1 MLERESFGAGW
12 QVTLRPRGAG
22 RFIVA
27 AFLGFWLC
35 GWAAGETFAAGTLIA
50 GLRQLLAPELDVAWL
65 PRMTN
70 LPPANAWPV
79 LAFLAVWLTFWTV
92 GGLFA
97 IAEVLRAFV
106 GADVVRWDHEGV
118 EFERRAGPFVSRRR
132 LRWSEMRE
140 PLARSRGRLVA
151 DTRRGVAPLAALGD
165 DADREQLAAWLAQAW
180 REARGGEG
188 ESRESREHAP
198 RGWRVETGEDGRPL
212 LASDPHARRAGAF
225 VVGLLAGVFGLVAAL
240 VGGAAAGLASWA
252 GAAVLGT
259 VALLAAA
266 AAAWLALGRDELR
279 PAHGSLRRV
288 RRFLGREQVRE
299 FAPARLRL
307 ERGRD
312 SDGDERWALVVS
324 GPDGSLELASDL
336 HAPGAARHL
345 GAWLAARMDVT
356 LEGLPDEPAEARR
369 AG

>member
-1 MLERESFGAGW
+1 MLERESFGSGW

-22 RFIVA
+22 RFVVA

-35 GWAAGETFAAGTLIA
+35 GWAVGEAFAAGTLIA
-50 GLRQLLAPELDVAWL
+50 GLRQLLAPDLDVAWL

-79 LAFLAVWLTFWTV
+79 LAFLAVWLTFWTI
-92 GGLFA
+92 GGVFA
-97 IAEVLRAFV
+97 LAEVLRAFV

-118 EFERRAGPFVSRRR
+118 EIARHVGPFVSRRR
-132 LRWSEMRE
+132 LRWEEMRA
-140 PLARSRGRLVA
+140 PVARRRGRLVA
-151 DTRRGVAPLAALGD
+151 ETRRGVAPLAALGGD
-165 DADREQLAAWLAQAW
+165 EERAQLAAWLAQAW
-180 REARGGEG
+180 REARGGEREAN
-188 ESRESREHAP
+188 ESRERAP
-198 RGWRVETGEDGRPL
+198 RGWRLETGEDGRPL
-212 LASDPHARRAGAF
+212 LVSDPHARRAGAF
-225 VVGLLAGVFGLVAAL
+225 VVGLFAGLIGLVAAL
-240 VGGAAAGLASWA
+240 VGGTAAGLASWA
-252 GAAVLGT
+252 GAALLGT
-259 VALLAAA
+259 LALLAAA
-266 AAAWLALGRDELR
+266 GAAWLALGRDELR

-288 RRFLGREQVRE
+288 RRFLGRDQVRE

-312 SDGDERWALVVS
+312 SDGDERWTLVVS

-356 LEGLPDEPAEARR
+356 LEGLPEEAEEARR